1 MPDRDAPNPTESRHA
16 EPTRSVDHAEPPAP
30 VRRARVGALEV
41 ISTVVDPGSFRR
53 WDASAPDASGEDAYS
68 GQRRAA
74 AERSGVDESVI
85 TGIATIGGRHIAVVA
100 GEFAY
105 LAGSIGDVAAGRIV
119 GAVDR
124 ATRERLPVLAV
135 TASGG
140 TRMQEGTAAFVHMA
154 AIAASVARHRA
165 AGLLYVTW
173 LRHPT
178 TGGVLASWGSLGQVT
193 WAEPGALIGFLG
205 PRVYEVL
212 NGEQFPPDVQT
223 AEGMYRSGLVDD
235 VVPLPSLRSRLA
247 SVLAVT
253 HISELPNPEPAPV
266 ATGRRPAPGAVDSWD
281 CVQRSRRPDRPGLAD
296 LLTAACDNVTRLRS
310 TGDGVESGRGPSGA
324 VVVAL
329 ATWLGRGV
337 VVVGQDIAAQ
347 RAGAALDADALR
359 LARRGI
365 ALAGSLRLPLVT
377 VVDTAGAELSVRAER
392 GGIARQIAWCLA
404 DLMVV
409 PVPTVS
415 VLLGQGSGGGALALL
430 PADRVLAAQHGWL
443 SPLPPEGASAI
454 LHRTPDLA
462 DRLAREQGVG
472 SSALLA
478 TGVVDEVIAEC
489 PDAAVEPVEFC
500 QRMAVAVD
508 HALDDVAGVP
518 AADRLERRA
527 GRGAARRGERLAP

>member
-1 MPDRDAPNPTESRHA
+1 M
-16 EPTRSVDHAEPPAP
+16 
-30 VRRARVGALEV
+30 GALQV
-41 ISTVVDPGSFRR
+41 IATIADPDSFRR
-53 WDASAPDASGEDAYS
+53 WDAPAPDDGGGDLYA

-85 TGIATIGGRHIAVVA
+85 TGTAHVDGQPIAIVA

-119 GAVDR
+119 RAIDR
-124 ATRERLPVLAV
+124 AARERLPVLAM

-165 AGLLYVTW
+165 AGLPYITW

-193 WAEPGALIGFLG
+193 WAEPGALVGFLG

-212 NGEQFPPDVQT
+212 HGEPFPPDVQT
-223 AEGMYRSGLVDD
+223 AEGMYRGGLVDD
-235 VVPLPSLRSRLA
+235 LVPLQSLRSRL
-247 SVLAVT
+247 SMVLAVT
-253 HISELPNPEPAPV
+253 
-266 ATGRRPAPGAVDSWD
+266 RPAERFRATATADAGTGAAPNAVDSWD
-281 CVQRSRRPDRPGLAD
+281 CVQRSRRADRPGLAD
-296 LLTAACDNVTRLRS
+296 LLSMACTDVTRLRG

-329 ATWLGRGV
+329 ATWRGRGV

-347 RAGAALDADALR
+347 RTGAALDADALR
-359 LARRGI
+359 LARRGM
-365 ALAGSLRLPLVT
+365 ALAGELGVPLVT

-404 DLMVV
+404 DLMTV

-430 PADRVLAAQHGWL
+430 PADRIIAAQHGWL

-454 LHRTPDLA
+454 LHRTPNLA

-472 SSALLA
+472 SCALLA
-478 TGVVDEVIAEC
+478 AGVVDEVVAEN
-489 PDAAVEPVEFC
+489 PDAADEPFAFC
-500 QRMAVAVD
+500 QRVADAVD
-508 HALDDVAGVP
+508 RALTCVLPIADG
-518 AADRLERRA
+518 DRLAQRA
-527 GRGAARRGERLAP
+527 GRGAARRGDRLAP